1 MSYNMEHL
9 VLGWAKDRGILATG
23 TISGQ
28 LDKLAEE
35 HNELIDAIAAD
46 NAEEIAD
53 AIGDM
58 QVVLIILAEL
68 MGMSAYESLC
78 KAYGVI
84 AQRSGKMVDG
94 VFVKDAE

>member
-9 VLGWAKDRGILATG
+9 VLGWAKDRGILSAG
-23 TISGQ
+23 TVAGQ
-28 LDKLAEE
+28 LEKLLEE
-35 HNELIDAIAAD
+35 HNELIDAIATD
-46 NAEEIAD
+46 NREEIAD

-94 VFVKDAE
+94 VFVKDTE